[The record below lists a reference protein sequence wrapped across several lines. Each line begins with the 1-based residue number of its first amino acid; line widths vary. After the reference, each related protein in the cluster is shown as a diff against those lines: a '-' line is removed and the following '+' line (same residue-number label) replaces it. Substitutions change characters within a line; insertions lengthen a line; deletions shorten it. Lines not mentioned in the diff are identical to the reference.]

1 MGTDLLLNAAL
12 SLLRDS
18 ADGIGARFSSVG
30 VALDW
35 TPSAG
40 IGWLKGIADFDE
52 IIAGREWVNLG
63 AIAYV
68 WRDSSA
74 VPALPQLVVLART
87 VRLENNRIVASQP
100 QPILRLLGE
109 QAIRAWVEAHRR
121 HH

>member
-1 MGTDLLLNAAL
+1 
-12 SLLRDS
+12 
-18 ADGIGARFSSVG
+18 